1 MKLYLVRH
9 GQSVANATKI
19 HSGWSQVPLT
29 EQGRADAARAGEY
42 LPLCE
47 VQSRGSKE
55 SRIRALQPY
64 VRNGYLRFSRS
75 HILLLEQ
82 LRQFPLSRHDDGPD
96 ALQGA
101 VELCARQG
109 RLGTFEGLRL

>member
-42 LPLCE
+42 LQTLQFDRVYSSDLTRAIETAQIALPDCTPTQL
-47 VQSRGSKE
+47 SL
-55 SRIRALQPY
+55 IRERT
-64 VRNGYLRFSRS
+64 VGFVDGRS
-75 HILLLEQ
+75 H
-82 LRQFPLSRHDDGPD
+82 HKY
-96 ALQGA
+96 
-101 VELCARQG
+101 
-109 RLGTFEGLRL
+109 